1 MPDDYFA
8 WSEETFSLDRIF
20 AKPEALRGV
29 RVLELATLILGPATP
44 AYLAEFGAE
53 VIKVELPGVG
63 DTMRSLTPRAR
74 FWKNAALG
82 WLSEARNKYHVA
94 IDVRKSEGQALFRA
108 LAAESDVVVE
118 NLRAGTMEEKWGLGY
133 RQLSAINPRLI
144 YVANSG
150 FGQWGPY
157 SQGRASYDAIAQ
169 SVSGMAAI
177 TGFPERDP
185 LKSGIWIGDYFGA
198 LMSAVAVLAALH
210 YRDRTG
216 KGQFIDF
223 AQSENLIRALDWT
236 WVYYGL
242 TGQSRGRYGNRDAAV
257 SPSSFFA
264 CRDGMVAIAAPSDEA
279 FSRLCRAMG
288 RPELTRDPSFST
300 QFARLEE
307 ENAGALLKLIA
318 EWASDK
324 TRAEVDELGSRF
336 GFASAPVANAE
347 AHYHD
352 QHLRARGSVWKL
364 DDPIYGEVVE
374 YGPVPKLSGTPGR
387 LKWAGRPVGLD
398 NRFVLTRILG
408 LSPEEIQSLEAQ
420 GIIGRWNDMIGRKPP
435 QGWTEPPDDPT
446 SASPPKSRRREASW
460 RTLITAPA
468 KDSQPWAQW
477 AKAATDPARAFEK
490 PEALD
495 GIQVLDC
502 SYGSMAGLF
511 CSSVLAEFGAEVIRI
526 EPPEGDL
533 ARRFTPFG
541 LLHQGTGLGC
551 LVEGRNKY
559 HVTLNLKHPSGQAI
573 LRKLAQKADVLIE
586 TFLPGTMDAWGLG
599 YRQLRELNPR
609 LIYCALS
616 TYGQFGP
623 KAACGKPPADVVDQ
637 ALSGVP
643 YFTGESNLDVGP
655 APYAVPTKQGN
666 WHGWYA
672 GGGYGAFAILAAL
685 QHRVLSGEGQLI
697 DVSPAEAAMR
707 FADYNC
713 LWYHAE
719 GRNRERV
726 GNLDMAVFPY
736 TYFRCKDGFAFIA
749 GFSDINWA
757 ALTEIMGRPDLRERY
772 PTIFER
778 LEHEKEKEIYRE
790 LEAWAATYTSQ
801 EILEMV
807 QNYKGKGV
815 VATGRVNE
823 PEETL
828 AEANWWE
835 RGVFQKIRDPYY
847 GELLIQNPPW
857 KMTETPPR
865 VKWVCRPLGADNE
878 AIYTK
883 RVGLD
888 SAYLGALREEGVL

>member
-1 MPDDYFA
+1 MPDDYFT
-8 WSEETFSLDRIF
+8 WSAETFRIDRIF
-20 AKPEALRGV
+20 AKPEALRGI

-94 IDVRKSEGQALFRA
+94 IDVRKPEGQALFRS
-108 LAAESDVVVE
+108 LAAQSDVLVE
-118 NLRAGTMEEKWGLGY
+118 NLRAGTMEEKWGIGY

-150 FGQWGPY
+150 FGQWGPF
-157 SQGRASYDAIAQ
+157 SRGRASYDAIAQ

-177 TGFPERDP
+177 TGFAERDP

-236 WVYYGL
+236 WVYHGL
-242 TGQSRGRYGNRDAAV
+242 TGQSRGRHGNCDVAV

-264 CRDGMVAIAAPSDEA
+264 CRDGMVAIAAPHDEA
-279 FSRLCRAMG
+279 FRGLCEAMG
-288 RPELTRDPSFST
+288 RPELAEDPRFST
-300 QFARLEE
+300 QLERLKE
-307 ENAGALLKLIA
+307 ENIAALLKLIA

-324 TRAEVDELGSRF
+324 ARGEVDELGSRYA
-336 GFASAPVANAE
+336 FAAAPVANAE
-347 AHYHD
+347 DHYRD
-352 QHLRARGSVWKL
+352 VHLRKRGSVWKL
-364 DDPIYGEVVE
+364 DDPIYGSVVE
-374 YGPVPKLSGTPGR
+374 YGPVPKLSETPGR
-387 LKWAGRPVGLD
+387 LKWAGKLVGQD
-398 NRFVLTRILG
+398 NRLILTRVLG
-408 LSPEEIQSLEAQ
+408 LSPEEIQPLEAR
-420 GIIGRWNDMIGRKPP
+420 GIIGKWSDMIGRKPP
-435 QGWTEPPDDPT
+435 EGWTDSEEDSA
-446 SASPPKSRRREASW
+446 SASPLSPRREAPW
-460 RTLITAPA
+460 PMPTTASVNDPP
-468 KDSQPWAQW
+468 PWTVW
-477 AKAATDPARAFEK
+477 AKAATDPARAFDK
-490 PEALD
+490 PEALE
-495 GIQVLDC
+495 GIRVLDC
-502 SYGSMAGLF
+502 SYGSLAGCF

-541 LLHQGTGLGC
+541 LLHQGTGLGY
-551 LVEGRNKY
+551 LVEGRNKH
-559 HVTLNLKHPSGQAI
+559 HVTLNLRHPGGQAL
-573 LRKLAQKADVLIE
+573 LRTLAQNADILIE
-586 TFLPGTMDAWGLG
+586 TFLPGTMDAWGIG
-599 YRQLRELNPR
+599 YRQLREVNPR

-623 KAACGKPPADVVDQ
+623 RAACGKPPAEVVDQ
-637 ALSGVP
+637 ALSGVS
-643 YFTGESNLDVGP
+643 YFTGESDLDVGP
-655 APYAVPTKQGN
+655 AAYAVPTKQGN

-672 GGGYGAFAILAAL
+672 GGGYGAFATLLAL
-685 QHRVLSGEGQLI
+685 HHRVLTLEGQLI

-719 GRNRERV
+719 GKNRERV

-749 GFSDINWA
+749 GFSDVNWA
-757 ALTEIMGRPDLRERY
+757 ALTTIMGRPDLRERY
-772 PTIFER
+772 PTIFQR

-790 LEAWAATYTSQ
+790 LESWATNYSSE

-807 QNYKGKGV
+807 QNYRGKGV
-815 VATGRVNE
+815 VATGRINE
-823 PEETL
+823 PKETL
-828 AEANWWE
+828 AEENWWE
-835 RGVFQKIRDPYY
+835 RGVFQRIQDPYY
-847 GELLIQNPPW
+847 GELLVQNPPW

-865 VKWVCRPLGADNE
+865 VKWVCRPVGADNE
-878 AIYTK
+878 EIYAK
-883 RVGLD
+883 RFGLD
-888 SAYLGALREEGVL
+888 SASQKALQAEGVL